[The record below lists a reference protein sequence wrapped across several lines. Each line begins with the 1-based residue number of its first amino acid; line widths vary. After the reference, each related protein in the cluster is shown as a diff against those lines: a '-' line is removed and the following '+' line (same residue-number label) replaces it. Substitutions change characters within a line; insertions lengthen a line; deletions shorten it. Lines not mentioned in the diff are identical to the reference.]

1 MATLQLDG
9 IDDFVTA
16 TLQKFKRFSWHDLS
30 SDLQSYLIAKLIKE
44 RGVFEDGGRSIDFRV
59 QTTTTGTFRM
69 TGLYDTDQTGV
80 QDLLTS
86 ASIPWRF
93 STVNW
98 SYDLREPM
106 FQSDRETIIRLLQV
120 REHAARTD
128 MIHGMERQLWTAPSS
143 STDELNMHGIPYWIV
158 KDATTTPGGD
168 FNGGAPDGHD
178 TVAGIDPDVVTGWRN
193 WTYGYSQVTP
203 EDMVAK
209 TKKAMVFTEFEA
221 PDPHPE
227 LKYSKSSR
235 CMYTT
240 YTVVDQLE
248 RLAESRNE
256 NHGTDV
262 ARYSGQV
269 TVAGVP
275 IKTSFYLN
283 ANDSTDPIY
292 GIDFGY
298 FRPFIKRDLN
308 MYRQNVKAARQRMV
322 RDVHLD
328 MGMNFGC
335 VNRRRQFVGSTS

>member
-1 MATLQLDG
+1 MALQLEA

-16 TLQKFKRFSWHDLS
+16 TLQKFKRIKWTDLS
-30 SDLQSYLIAKLIKE
+30 SEYPSYLAAKLIKE
-44 RGVFEDGGRSIDFRV
+44 RGVMEDGGRSIDFRV
-59 QTTTTGTFRM
+59 QTTTSGTFRM

-86 ASIPWRF
+86 GTIPWRF
-93 STVNW
+93 MTVNW

-106 FQSDRETIIRLLQV
+106 FQSDRETIVRLLQV

-128 MIHGMERQLWTAPSS
+128 MIHGLERQLWSSPSS
-143 STDELNMHGIPYWIV
+143 SSDELNMHGIPYWIV

-168 FNGGAPDGHD
+168 FNGTAPSGHT
-178 TVAGIDPDVVTGWRN
+178 TVGGINPSTTPGWRN
-193 WTYGYSQVTP
+193 WSFGYSQVTP
-203 EDMVAK
+203 EDLVAK
-209 TKKAMVFTEFEA
+209 LKKAMVFTEFEA
-221 PDPHPE
+221 PHPHPE
-227 LKYSKSSR
+227 LKYSNSDR

-262 ARYSGQV
+262 ARYMGQV

-275 IKTSFYLN
+275 VKVSFYLN
-283 ANDSTDPIY
+283 ANDSSDPIY
-292 GIDFGY
+292 GVDFGY
-298 FRPFIKRDLN
+298 FRPFIQKGLN

-328 MGMNFGC
+328 MACNFGC
-335 VNRRRQFVGSTS
+335 VNRRRHFVGSTS